1 MTIETLSPQPS
12 LRLTARAATAPIEV
26 VADVHDRL
34 LDDLDVRALERL
46 PDEDAQRDVREAAG
60 SVLGV
65 IAPGVTGTTRQ
76 AVLREVVNEVLGFG
90 PIQPLLDDP
99 EVDEIMVNGPDEV
112 YCERAGVIYA
122 ATARFRDT
130 QHIRRIA
137 DRIVAPFGRRLDEGS
152 PMVDA
157 RLPDGSRVNVVLPPI
172 AVSSPT
178 ITIRKFKPG
187 STEPATRFGC
197 RDTQTGAPLKLG

>member
-1 MTIETLSPQPS
+1 M
-12 LRLTARAATAPIEV
+12 
-26 VADVHDRL
+26 
-34 LDDLDVRALERL
+34 
-46 PDEDAQRDVREAAG
+46 
-60 SVLGV
+60 
-65 IAPGVTGTTRQ
+65 
-76 AVLREVVNEVLGFG
+76 
-90 PIQPLLDDP
+90 
-99 EVDEIMVNGPDEV
+99 
-112 YCERAGVIYA
+112 IYA

-137 DRIVAPFGRRLDEGS
+137 DRIVAPLGRRLDEGS

-157 RLPDGSRVNVVLPPI
+157 RPPDGSRVNVVLPPI